1 MIEFGCVFVQIVN
14 DGRLDRYKNR
24 SFFATQ
30 ISLFSMSFD
39 V

>member
-24 SFFATQ
+24 SFFCNPDFIVQ
-30 ISLFSMSFD
+30 YEF
-39 V
+39 